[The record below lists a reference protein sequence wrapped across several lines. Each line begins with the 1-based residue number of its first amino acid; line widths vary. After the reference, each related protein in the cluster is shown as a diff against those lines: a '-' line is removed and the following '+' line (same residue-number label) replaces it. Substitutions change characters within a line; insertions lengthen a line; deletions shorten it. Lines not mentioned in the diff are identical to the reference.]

1 MIKSMTGFGRGYVG
15 RGKNKI
21 EVEIQSVNSRFLEIK
36 FRGLVIEQNIEHKI
50 RKLLDEIIIR
60 GNVVIYISCNK
71 NQESQKIV
79 FNKERFKL
87 IQETLKNIHVTF
99 GQRLSLSDIISTN
112 DLLKIDENVLI
123 NNNTLIKAVEI
134 AIAQLNDMRKNE
146 GISLY
151 NDINNRLE
159 YLKKTLNEVK
169 ITSNQYKN
177 KTYKSL
183 YSKIDE
189 LLSNNDIDDTRL
201 IQEVAYYVERA
212 DVTEEIVRCL
222 SHFDQLS
229 KYIKIKEPVGK
240 RINFL
245 LQEIGREI
253 NTIGSKSPQTDI
265 TMKVVEMKG
274 ELEKIREQ
282 TQNIL

>member
-177 KTYKSL
+177 ETYKSL